1 MDEILSTTAYD
12 MNGIKKSVACS
23 SSLLDSPVPAMAM
36 AGACAE
42 GGDVVLRRNSTEM
55 AAFLNDGFEIRYVD
69 EKVVS

>member
-1 MDEILSTTAYD
+1 

-36 AGACAE
+36 GGACVE
-42 GGDVVLRRNSTEM
+42 GAAADVVMRRNSTEM